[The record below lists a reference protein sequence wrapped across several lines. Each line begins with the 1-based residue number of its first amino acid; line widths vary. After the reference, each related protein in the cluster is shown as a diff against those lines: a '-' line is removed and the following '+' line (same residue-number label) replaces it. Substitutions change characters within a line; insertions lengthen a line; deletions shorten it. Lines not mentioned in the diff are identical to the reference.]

1 MEMNCNDIL
10 IILITMGFVFLI
22 LHGYAICM
30 LHIIKN
36 DIIDIKYWKWNCNY
50 DEEEL

>member
-1 MEMNCNDIL
+1 MNCNDIL
-10 IILITMGFVFLI
+10 IILIVVAFVFLV
-22 LHGYAICM
+22 LSGYTIGM